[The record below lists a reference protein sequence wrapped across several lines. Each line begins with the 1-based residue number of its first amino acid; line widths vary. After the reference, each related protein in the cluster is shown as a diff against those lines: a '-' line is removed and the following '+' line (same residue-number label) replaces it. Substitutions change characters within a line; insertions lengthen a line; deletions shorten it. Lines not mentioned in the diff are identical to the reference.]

1 MSRSTQKVAPLECLL
16 AGTLYYGTLMASAV
30 VCVGLGLAMIGA
42 RLGAPRLAILRDMRI
57 ATIGIALFILLPVA
71 RVIVMVIAYLRQRD
85 YRLSAIALLV
95 LTVILLG
102 FAVGLADRRGKTAA
116 ASMQVRGE
124 SVPSHEIRGISRMQ
138 DSLPVKAACTCTP
151 SLCQTTIRVEE
162 NRI

>member
-1 MSRSTQKVAPLECLL
+1 MNRTTQKVAPLECLL
-16 AGTLYYGTLMASAV
+16 AGTLHYGTLMASAV
-30 VCVGLGLAMIGA
+30 VCLGLGLAMIDS
-42 RLGAPRLAILRDMRI
+42 RSGAPRLAILRDMRI
-57 ATIGIALFILLPVA
+57 ATTGIALFILLPVA

-102 FAVGLADRRGKTAA
+102 FAAGLAGRRGKTAA

-124 SVPSHEIRGISRMQ
+124 SVAPHEIRDISRMQ
-138 DSLPVKAACTCTP
+138 DSLPVKAACTCMR